1 LEFYFVLL
9 SGYEYDAE
17 KRYPV
22 ANIIIKKEWYCV
34 NLFDIIGPVMVGP
47 SSSHTAGAAK
57 IGFTCR
63 QLLREEISFAD
74 IYLHGSF
81 LATGKGHGT
90 DKALIA
96 GLLGMKPDD
105 ERIPDSLSI
114 AKERGMSYH
123 FSGIELR
130 NVHPNTVM
138 LKLKGVNG
146 RELEVVASSV
156 GGGSIKICQI
166 DGLDANI
173 CACYPTLIVHNVDQ
187 PGHVSEV
194 TSMLGHKSVNIATMQ
209 LYRNK
214 RGGNAVM
221 VIECDQEIPLEA
233 LDWLKKLEGVVKV
246 TYLSLEENNEF

>member
-1 LEFYFVLL
+1 
-9 SGYEYDAE
+9 
-17 KRYPV
+17 
-22 ANIIIKKEWYCV
+22 
-34 NLFDIIGPVMVGP
+34 MVGP
-47 SSSHTAGAAK
+47 SSSHTAGAVK

-63 QLLREEISFAD
+63 QLLREEIQSAD

-105 ERIPDSLSI
+105 ERIPDSFSI
-114 AKERGMSYH
+114 AKERGIHYS

-130 NVHPNTVM
+130 NVHPNTVL
-138 LKLKGVNG
+138 LKLIGEYG

-156 GGGSIKICQI
+156 GGGAIKICQI
-166 DGLDANI
+166 DGLEANI

-209 LYRNK
+209 LYRDK

-221 VIECDQEIPLEA
+221 VIECDQEVPLEA
-233 LDWLKKLEGVVKV
+233 LEWLRKLEGVVKV
-246 TYLSLEENNEF
+246 TYLSLEESNEF

>member
-1 LEFYFVLL
+1 M
-9 SGYEYDAE
+9 
-17 KRYPV
+17 
-22 ANIIIKKEWYCV
+22 NI
-34 NLFDIIGPVMVGP
+34 FDIIGPVMVGP
-47 SSSHTAGAAK
+47 SSSHTAGAVK
-57 IGFTCR
+57 IGYTCR
-63 QLLREEISFAD
+63 QLLREEIESAEIF
-74 IYLHGSF
+74 LHGSF

-105 ERIPDSLSI
+105 ERIPDSLNI
-114 AKERGMSYH
+114 ADEHGLHYS
-123 FSGIELR
+123 FAGIELR
-130 NVHPNTVM
+130 GAHPNSV
-138 LKLKGVNG
+138 LLRLKGVYG
-146 RELEVVASSV
+146 RELEVVASSI
-156 GGGSIKICQI
+156 GGGQIMINRI

-209 LYRNK
+209 LYRDK

-233 LDWLKKLEGVVKV
+233 LGWLKKLEGVVKI
-246 TYLSLEENNEF
+246 TYLSMEEGNEF